1 MSTKPLDVSKSFEKD
16 PSEWTDEEC
25 REHSW
30 IHSVTPLGSSP
41 TSGVDNDES
50 VNNKMSNID
59 RCIREPPYG
68 HHQSNEMT
76 CSLSHSQLL
85 SKPKIQPRPKQSSAI
100 ITDSENISSANE
112 SPVYTIVVKQQNT
125 FVQKLTFVLHLYL
138 TVVVS
143 YFIYHLKDDFIQQT
157 KTVQYSFSL
166 FS

>member
-1 MSTKPLDVSKSFEKD
+1 MNESLDLFNSTDKH
-16 PSEWTDEEC
+16 PSQWTDKEC

-30 IHSVTPLGSSP
+30 IHSVETIIG
-41 TSGVDNDES
+41 NDES
-50 VNNKMSNID
+50 ANKKMSNIEK
-59 RCIREPPYG
+59 CIREPY
-68 HHQSNEMT
+68 HQINTDSTEG
-76 CSLSHSQLL
+76 SLKS
-85 SKPKIQPRPKQSSAI
+85 RPIRTRPPILQSSAI
-100 ITDSENISSANE
+100 ITDSDNISAANE
-112 SPVYTIVVKQQNT
+112 NPVYTIVVKQQNT